1 MIKKKINRFLALSL
15 TAMMIVT
22 SVPITTVASEETE
35 VSTESETQSKEEEE
49 NNDDAEGNGDE
60 VNAEESKEDNSSSEG
75 RQETSS
81 NDDNSGEESSTES
94 ADVSS
99 GEVESVVDT
108 VTDSETDITD
118 DVVDNTNTEEVN
130 TTEIGVEETTETESS
145 TEQTTESLTEVE
157 TETESTTEI
166 EQTTESLT
174 DVETETE
181 TESTTE
187 VETETIEEE
196 TTTEELELEF
206 EYTYKD
212 NDQHTKHCVNDESV
226 EDVTEDCAYPAEANK
241 DGDFICELCGNVK
254 EDKQTES
261 SEVTFKVTFKEGD
274 EVVKEQEITANID
287 DEVKLELPDGYQ
299 TGDDL
304 SVIVKAEQEDIIINV
319 TKIEKEPVE
328 FDVLDGITDDY
339 VLADGGDLTFRI
351 DADIDTFQRL
361 LVDGE
366 EVSSEQY
373 SVKSGSTIITI
384 KESFMKTLDAGQHK
398 VRSEFDEGFAEVKF
412 NIVERT
418 EYLIKFFALREKE
431 SQEKS
436 DGEDE
441 PVNALK
447 ESTSEMVDASNNAT
461 VEETSSKDKY
471 EYEEVFSI
479 MTTDG
484 KIDYFPSV
492 MIYEF
497 ATPKGIWVVGEDGD
511 TEVNKDTVFEKDTC
525 IYMTYDF
532 IEEQEDDGEF
542 DVSFWILVDINDAD
556 LTDEVKEAVFENG
569 DENNNDGLPH
579 YIYTKLETIRTVNG
593 KVERFPKITAK
604 VPEWAGN
611 WCLKN
616 DDGEYSEKINE
627 EYLFTEDT
635 DVWAE
640 YIMPAVD
647 YELGDGDV
655 LLDDAYGTAV
665 WNESTGVLKIYAV
678 KVATSNYPWSSIV
691 ENVREAYAIGDI
703 TKFKS
708 CYCLFNGMSNMI
720 KVDVSQLDTTS
731 ITEMTSMFSGCRNL
745 TEIVGLENIDTS
757 SVKNM
762 YSMFYNCNN
771 ITEIN
776 VSGFNTN
783 CVINMEKM
791 FSRCFRL
798 GTIDVSGFNTSQ
810 VVTMREMFSGC
821 SEISNLDVKSW
832 NVGSVTNMY
841 YMFNSTS
848 ATHKLKELNVSNWDV
863 HSLEDACGMFWGL
876 GSVEIIDVSR
886 WNTESLEHAEYMF
899 SYCKSLKQV
908 DLSNWNLNAI
918 DTTPNF
924 RGFENMFDGCYS
936 LENIKLF
943 STDNLRF
950 TVSFNR
956 LLFGCSSLKSIDLS
970 NIDFKRIENVNQM
983 LIGCSSLEH
992 IELPYN
998 STITRSVTNLQLPAK
1013 EGHTWYDLTTD
1024 EVITDGL
1031 YQVQSVSHSAELRG
1045 PREWTIDG
1053 TTYTEDNADNIW
1065 YADTYYHDAAG
1076 NENEFPMDIINFSNI
1091 TILTPSRRD
1100 SSTQKLEDSEFYAKQ
1115 SLKSTVFIDDGVYGL
1130 HALCFIG
1137 RDDSGANFEYS
1148 NSTGLLSNVNYITK
1162 IIGGKDLID
1171 AAGFVGFA
1179 IPIWQSEGRTL
1190 DVSKF
1195 RPDNLTYFESAFRGR
1210 GDCDAI
1216 IGLSGLNVSKIGTG
1230 AYDHNT
1236 FFFGG
1241 DFSDVFSECENITS
1255 LDLTGWDVSSANELD
1270 GMFNYC
1276 QNLRTVYGIE
1286 NFDVS
1291 NATDLSSMFYN
1302 CSSIESLNIGSWD
1315 TSNVTDFEAMF
1326 ENCNSLTSLDVSSWD
1341 TSKAETMQQMFYDCS
1356 SLTSLDVSSWN
1367 TSNVKNMHYLFNTCS
1382 ALTSLDVSS
1391 WDTSNVTDMTS
1402 MFCNCS
1408 SITSINVSG
1417 FNTNN
1422 VKGMNY
1428 MFFNCSGLTT
1438 IDLSS
1443 FSTDSLTV
1451 AVGILDGCTKLTKI
1465 KTPTSTKALGLTLP
1479 RTSQGYWHDEED
1491 DVDITTNKYNLQ
1503 STSHTLTFHYSVKS
1517 KVPASITAEVST
1529 PIIIDEKEEV
1539 PTDNITVKVTYD
1551 VVYTDDSTDTLE
1563 EEITPPNANLA
1574 ITPSPVTY
1582 GTTEITLT
1590 YTEDGESV
1598 QTTLPV
1604 TVNCLHEN
1612 TTTLTIT
1619 EATYFNA
1626 GEEQD
1631 ICDQCGD
1638 VTATRT
1644 VNKLID
1650 TTAPEIEIKV
1660 ADNSWKSFLN
1670 TITFGLAYKDRQE
1683 AKITIKDDESQIIEA
1698 SYWLLKFTDRQAKDG
1713 VQLAVSGQV
1722 DGDWSQYYNAKLL
1735 VNGVEKSR
1743 TDMIFIGS
1751 VTADGT
1757 RKTQTRTI
1765 NLADIN
1771 EYIVVV
1777 RAVDSQGNYAWA
1789 SSNGVIVDSQKP
1801 AVFWT
1806 YIFNGVEVWVDM
1818 GVDTTISRDDYD
1830 YKCVG
1835 AISNGQWKVAVE
1847 DETLRKIVVS
1857 KDGTEIE
1864 SIDIKSGGD
1873 GKDDTTIMNNVFRK
1887 DYSSNGYGMYKVVAT
1902 DSAGNTTT
1910 STFKYYENGH
1920 RYGAQTVEWS
1930 EDNSEVTFKRVCADS
1945 SKHILTETVSTYTEI
1960 TAPTCENKGEGTY
1973 TATPTKAGLTSVTK
1987 TVDVDATGHDWNT
2000 PTYTWSVDNTTVD
2013 ASTECKNDATHT
2025 VSEKANVEHKITL
2038 APTCDTDGEEA
2049 LTAEF
2054 TKEPFTTQTKNS
2066 TKIDKLGHNYG
2077 DLTVK
2082 TEPKLD
2088 GTKAVL
2094 EHICDRCDKSEAF
2107 DEVSRVV
2114 TSVEIVPDRFNVY
2127 DGEKPDIRDI
2137 ESIKITLEVTFND
2150 TDSTTKSFTF
2160 ETTIDNIADN
2170 GDVDI
2175 DNDGTPDINVDIED
2189 KIPVDG
2195 DTVDVTVKIPTD
2207 GTDKTDIKQIP
2218 VDVIEHI
2225 FSNEWTID
2233 KQPTCTED
2241 GEKSHH
2247 CTDEGYEELKSDVT
2261 VIPALGHDYESEITT
2276 KPELDGTV
2284 AVKTYT
2290 CKRCGDKKTTTET
2303 VRVVKDVVI
2312 EPNKVELLEDN
2323 KPDKD
2328 DIPNINVTITVTFDD
2343 GTEEDFEFNIDPSD
2357 ADNNGDIDVDGDGD
2371 VDANIDIDYT
2381 EPIADGDEIK
2391 ITIKIPEDGTTDV
2404 IEEKLPIEIV
2414 EHKFST
2420 EWIVDKAPTCTE
2432 EGIESRHCLDAGYE
2446 DLKIDERVI
2455 PALGHDWATYTISD
2469 LTLEDYTA
2477 KVVKT
2482 YECSRCDAT
2491 QTTTEINRT
2500 IIKIDIEPNPIEK
2513 IEGQPIKEEDIDKIK
2528 ITVEVEFD
2536 DGTKEDIII
2545 ETTPDKDEVEID
2557 IPDGTDGLPIG
2568 NNEINISIT
2577 VPKDEGEEIVVPVK
2591 VTVVKKKKP
2600 SNNTA
2605 NNSFNSDNN
2614 NNRSNGVNVYR
2625 MVDVHIAGLLVG
2637 QTGCSV
2643 TVNSP
2648 KKSYDVSDDGY
2659 YRISSIAV
2667 GETKINYYINNQ
2679 KEEVASITLTTD
2691 YSGRIYDIRV
2701 TKVTEGF
2708 NIELLTDKDTTNR
2721 LIVHLTTDAFMET
2734 RSELYKVETLPE
2746 DGIINEE
2753 ALDNP
2758 RVFVGDASAD
2768 EMSRFNN
2775 QYFTEI
2781 DKSYDHTVDVGKSQF
2796 SVLKLW
2802 ENPFTG
2808 SVQLGEPITIEEDI
2822 VKYFT
2827 VNLSGNADVV
2837 IKGEK
2842 RHTVN
2847 SLSDVAVDSDEM
2859 HKNYVSV
2866 SDRSMLSQKFVD
2878 TVNISN
2884 IEKIKNSDTIFDKE
2898 NPAIYIII
2906 VFVMLAI
2913 ILVTAFVK
2921 RSNNS
2926 DEEQ

>member
-60 VNAEESKEDNSSSEG
+60 VNAEEGKKDNSSSEG

-361 LVDGE
+361 LVDGG

-384 KESFMKTLDAGQHK
+384 KESFMQTLDAGQHT

-461 VEETSSKDKY
+461 GEETSSKDKY

-511 TEVNKDTVFEKDTC
+511 TEVNNDTVFEKDTC

-569 DENNNDGLPH
+569 DENNNEGLPH

-655 LLDDAYGTAV
+655 LLDNGFGTAV

-678 KVATSNYPWSSIV
+678 KIATSNYPWSSIAK
-691 ENVREAYAIGDI
+691 NVREAYAIGDI

-708 CYCLFNGMSNMI
+708 CYWLFKGMSNMI

-731 ITEMTSMFSGCRNL
+731 ITEMTYMFSGCRNL

-762 YSMFYNCNN
+762 
-771 ITEIN
+771 
-776 VSGFNTN
+776 
-783 CVINMEKM
+783 
-791 FSRCFRL
+791 
-798 GTIDVSGFNTSQ
+798 
-810 VVTMREMFSGC
+810 
-821 SEISNLDVKSW
+821 
-832 NVGSVTNMY
+832 
-841 YMFNSTS
+841 
-848 ATHKLKELNVSNWDV
+848 
-863 HSLEDACGMFWGL
+863 
-876 GSVEIIDVSR
+876 
-886 WNTESLEHAEYMF
+886 
-899 SYCKSLKQV
+899 
-908 DLSNWNLNAI
+908 
-918 DTTPNF
+918 
-924 RGFENMFDGCYS
+924 
-936 LENIKLF
+936 
-943 STDNLRF
+943 
-950 TVSFNR
+950 
-956 LLFGCSSLKSIDLS
+956 
-970 NIDFKRIENVNQM
+970 
-983 LIGCSSLEH
+983 
-992 IELPYN
+992 
-998 STITRSVTNLQLPAK
+998 
-1013 EGHTWYDLTTD
+1013 
-1024 EVITDGL
+1024 
-1031 YQVQSVSHSAELRG
+1031 
-1045 PREWTIDG
+1045 
-1053 TTYTEDNADNIW
+1053 
-1065 YADTYYHDAAG
+1065 
-1076 NENEFPMDIINFSNI
+1076 
-1091 TILTPSRRD
+1091 
-1100 SSTQKLEDSEFYAKQ
+1100 
-1115 SLKSTVFIDDGVYGL
+1115 
-1130 HALCFIG
+1130 
-1137 RDDSGANFEYS
+1137 
-1148 NSTGLLSNVNYITK
+1148 
-1162 IIGGKDLID
+1162 
-1171 AAGFVGFA
+1171 
-1179 IPIWQSEGRTL
+1179 
-1190 DVSKF
+1190 
-1195 RPDNLTYFESAFRGR
+1195 
-1210 GDCDAI
+1210 
-1216 IGLSGLNVSKIGTG
+1216 
-1230 AYDHNT
+1230 
-1236 FFFGG
+1236 
-1241 DFSDVFSECENITS
+1241 
-1255 LDLTGWDVSSANELD
+1255 
-1270 GMFNYC
+1270 
-1276 QNLRTVYGIE
+1276 
-1286 NFDVS
+1286 
-1291 NATDLSSMFYN
+1291 SSMFYN

-1315 TSNVTDFEAMF
+1315 TSNVINFTAMF
-1326 ENCNSLTSLDVSSWD
+1326 EDCN
-1341 TSKAETMQQMFYDCS
+1341 

-1367 TSNVKNMHYLFNTCS
+1367 TSNVTNMHYLFNTCS

-1391 WDTSNVTDMTS
+1391 WDTSNVTDMTG
-1402 MFCNCS
+1402 MFYNCS
-1408 SITSINVSG
+1408 SLTSINVSG

-1422 VKGMNY
+1422 VKSMTN
-1428 MFFNCSGLTT
+1428 MFKNCSGLTT

-1612 TTTLTIT
+1612 ITTSTIT

-1670 TITFGLAYKDRQE
+1670 TVTFGLAYKDRQE

-1743 TDMIFIGS
+1743 TGMIFIGS
-1751 VTADGT
+1751 VTADWT

-1806 YIFNGVEVWVDM
+1806 YISNGVEVWVDM
-1818 GVDTTISRDDYD
+1818 GAGTTISRDDYD

-1910 STFKYYENGH
+1910 STFKYSENNH
-1920 RYGAQTVEWS
+1920 AYGAQTVEWS

-1945 SKHILTETVSTYTEI
+1945 SEHILTETVSTTYTEI

-2127 DGEKPDIRDI
+2127 DGEKPDIGDI

-2323 KPDKD
+2323 KPDND

-2500 IIKIDIEPNPIEK
+2500 IIKIDVEPNPIEK

-2528 ITVEVEFD
+2528 ITIEVEFD
-2536 DGTKEDIII
+2536 DGTKEEITI

-2775 QYFTEI
+2775 LYFTEI

-2808 SVQLGEPITIEEDI
+2808 SVQLGEPVTIEEDI
-2822 VKYFT
+2822 VKHFT

-2837 IKGEK
+2837 IQGEK